1 MKKLIVLLST
11 AIVIIATSLATTSC
25 DNDAPTPLSTEE
37 NAKSAAHNFSQAFA
51 KNFNSLLDHPIT
63 TVIPSRSPIYNGGKH
78 IVPLDSTK
86 TPIFVEIGPEYIINT
101 ELASQIHNI
110 KTPRQLMDFARRTGA
125 QLTLEHYGTHDF
137 VIEVDEAD
145 CREALTPMIEVS
157 KNYLID
163 KGFTPD
169 EINQLLIEAGCEDYD
184 IISLVIAASA
194 IEGLRE
200 EDPFTL
206 NLDNSLITST
216 DGAEFDPQTIERAL
230 WCLGVVVGID
240 TLQSLSGKAL
250 TKAALKVAVKTTLR
264 AYMGAVGAMLAMAEW
279 SACYWS
285 PE

>member
-1 MKKLIVLLST
+1 
-11 AIVIIATSLATTSC
+11 
-25 DNDAPTPLSTEE
+25 
-37 NAKSAAHNFSQAFA
+37 
-51 KNFNSLLDHPIT
+51 
-63 TVIPSRSPIYNGGKH
+63 
-78 IVPLDSTK
+78 
-86 TPIFVEIGPEYIINT
+86 
-101 ELASQIHNI
+101 
-110 KTPRQLMDFARRTGA
+110 MDFARRTGA
-125 QLTLEHYGTHDF
+125 QLTLENYGTHDF
-137 VIEVDEAD
+137 VIEIDEDD
-145 CREALTPMIEVS
+145 CREALAPMVEVS
-157 KNYLID
+157 KSYLID
-163 KGFTPD
+163 KGFTND
-169 EINQLLIEAGCEDYD
+169 EIHQLLVETGCEDYD